1 MYFMNKI
8 ITKILIAII
17 LCSIMVA
24 VSIGLLSVLQAS
36 KILRQETYDKF
47 RYVSSN
53 YANEFSAILKNIE
66 GSVDT
71 LESVVASSF
80 DSNQFTVD
88 HDYQSEYMKRMD
100 DMLKKIGDKSTN
112 IQGIYVIINPELTGQ
127 VFESW
132 FINDG
137 KGHFIYQ
144 EPEDISTFFPTNED
158 MAWYYKPINKKE
170 GVWILPYVDATI
182 NVKMISYTKAIFNNG
197 LLIGVV
203 GIDLAF
209 DDIEKTIGNMKLYE
223 SGYSFLINTD
233 LTILLHPSLET
244 GTYIPDIENE
254 DLNNVVESMTKN
266 KSDVIEYVFKNEE
279 KIMGFSKLS
288 NGWILCVSTVTAD
301 ILIPIDRLKN
311 NIKISVVFL
320 LIITGI
326 IGLFI
331 SKSIT
336 APINR
341 LRNMAALI
349 SQGQHDIELDLNSN
363 NEIGELSK
371 SIHIMTKKM
380 VASHEELKESG
391 RKFRSLADTSPLAI
405 YLSEGIEQK
414 ALYINPTFIK
424 LFGYT
429 IDEVPTAEHWWPLAY
444 PDPNYRKQV
453 ADEWQNKVEQAIETE
468 SEIEPMEVVVTCKD
482 GSKKD
487 ISWGFITIGKQNWAC
502 GLNLTERKLAEKE
515 KEKIIEKLQKSL
527 EEIKSLRGIL
537 PICAKCKNI
546 RNDEGY
552 YEQIESYI
560 QKHSDAVFSH
570 GLCPKCSDELYGDK
584 DWYVEMKKK
593 KGSNLS

>member
-1 MYFMNKI
+1 MNKI

-24 VSIGLLSVLQAS
+24 VSIGFLSVLQAS
-36 KILRQETYDKF
+36 KSLRQEAYDKF

-170 GVWILPYVDATI
+170 GVWIPPYVDATI

-209 DDIEKTIGNMKLYE
+209 EDIEKTIGNMKLYE

-244 GTYIPDIENE
+244 GTYIADIENE

-326 IGLFI
+326 IGLLI

-371 SIHIMTKKM
+371 SIHIMTKKL
-380 VASHEELKESG
+380 VASHEELNESEK
-391 RKFRSLADTSPLAI
+391 KFRSLADTSPLAI

-414 ALYINPTFIK
+414 ALYINPTFIE

-453 ADEWQNKVEQAIETE
+453 ADEWQNKVEQAIETK